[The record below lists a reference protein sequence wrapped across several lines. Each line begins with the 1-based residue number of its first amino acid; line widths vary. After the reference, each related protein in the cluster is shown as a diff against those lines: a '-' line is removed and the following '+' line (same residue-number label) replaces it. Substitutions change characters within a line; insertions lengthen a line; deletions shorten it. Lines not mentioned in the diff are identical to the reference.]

1 MPQKVRQRRIAVGL
15 FLIFLAFFL
24 LFTYFSFFF
33 SWQTDQSIWSDLS
46 ARDEVAENWMS
57 KIGAYL
63 GHILIYKGFGIACII
78 AFWLILITG
87 LKVLLNIK
95 MPLLNR
101 WYWGTLQWCMYLLLL
116 AFSLAKLPYLQGRQ
130 ATNSTNGCKTIW
142 AR

>member
-1 MPQKVRQRRIAVGL
+1 MAKKKQQQTDDKKEDKKDDKKPKKNNAAKVRQRRIAVGL

-63 GHILIYKGFGIACII
+63 GHILIYKGFRIACII
-78 AFWLILITG
+78 AF
-87 LKVLLNIK
+87 
-95 MPLLNR
+95 
-101 WYWGTLQWCMYLLLL
+101 
-116 AFSLAKLPYLQGRQ
+116 
-130 ATNSTNGCKTIW
+130 
-142 AR
+142 